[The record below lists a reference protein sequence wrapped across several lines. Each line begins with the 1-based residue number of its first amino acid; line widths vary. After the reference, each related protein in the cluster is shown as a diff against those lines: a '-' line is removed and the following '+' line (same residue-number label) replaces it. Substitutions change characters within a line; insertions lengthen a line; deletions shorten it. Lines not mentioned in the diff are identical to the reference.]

1 MKLKNAVLIGI
12 LAAAAVSTAGC
23 GKKEAVP
30 SDTAAQTEAA
40 KQTDAGQTEAQ
51 GNSEEEAP
59 ADNQAVLSQKP
70 TGKRLVLVTNNAS
83 DGRGVWLSEHAQEAG
98 FNVEIVALG
107 AGDATARVIS
117 EINNPT
123 TNVIWGPSEDQFT
136 AMAEA
141 GSLAKFTPEWAED
154 VKGLSKENGYSW
166 SYEIQP
172 KLLVCNPDV
181 YTEETAPKSY
191 QDLWEKE
198 EFHGKYAVPT
208 TFDGNTNRAIVGG
221 ILVQYL
227 DPAGELGVSDEGWKA
242 IKAYFDNGYK
252 TPKGEN
258 DFGNMA
264 SGKVPITFTFA
275 SGLKG
280 KSESYNIKPLIVY
293 TEVGEPTNT
302 NQIAVVA
309 NKDQEMV
316 EESMRFANWL
326 GSAEVIGAYAAEN
339 GNMVANKKAEDS
351 MVPIIKEV
359 KEHYKPQEAD
369 WAYVNSMMD
378 DWVAKIQL
386 EIY

>member
-1 MKLKNAVLIGI
+1 M
-12 LAAAAVSTAGC
+12 
-23 GKKEAVP
+23 
-30 SDTAAQTEAA
+30 
-40 KQTDAGQTEAQ
+40 
-51 GNSEEEAP
+51 
-59 ADNQAVLSQKP
+59 
-70 TGKRLVLVTNNAS
+70 
-83 DGRGVWLSEHAQEAG
+83 
-98 FNVEIVALG
+98 EIVALG

-351 MVPIIKEV
+351 MAPIIKEV